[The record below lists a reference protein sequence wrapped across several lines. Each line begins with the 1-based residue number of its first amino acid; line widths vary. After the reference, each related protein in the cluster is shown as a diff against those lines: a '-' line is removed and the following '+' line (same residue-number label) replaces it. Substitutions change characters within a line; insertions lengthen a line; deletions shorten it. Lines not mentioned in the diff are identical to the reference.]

1 MLLKVVVCL
10 CYLVF
15 LYFVIDD
22 VVIAAATIAADV
34 FVVVVVDLASIAKVA
49 DVVDASDLL
58 AHVVVVAIDGYG
70 YGYC

>member
-58 AHVVVVAIDGYG
+58 APVVVVATDGYG
-70 YGYC
+70 YC